1 MHSSQV
7 AENVWSQD
15 DCNGDESAS
24 ATPLLSTFFCAS
36 ALIPKEPLYDAAN
49 HGKKNSLKAKQK
61 PSLQSSRRSR
71 EWRLYEV
78 AMHVLWVS

>member
-1 MHSSQV
+1 MHDSLMHSSQV

-36 ALIPKEPLYDAAN
+36 ALIPKERLYDAAN
-49 HGKKNSLKAKQK
+49 HGKKKHTRQNKSPVCRAAGA
-61 PSLQSSRRSR
+61 PGSGGYMR
-71 EWRLYEV
+71 
-78 AMHVLWVS
+78 